1 LIISAVEELLRYDS
15 PLQRQTR
22 VAKEDFE
29 LAGKH
34 ICKGQPVLSMLGAA
48 NRDPGQFADPDRLD
62 IRRRNNGHLAFGSG
76 IHYCL
81 GAPLSRLEGQ
91 IAIGTI
97 VQRFPDI
104 RLATPCNSGERTCRF
119 EAWCRC
125 RVSFSAVG

>member
-1 LIISAVEELLRYDS
+1 
-15 PLQRQTR
+15 
-22 VAKEDFE
+22 
-29 LAGKH
+29 
-34 ICKGQPVLSMLGAA
+34 MLGAA

-104 RLATPCNSGERTCRF
+104 RLANPCNSGERTCRF

-125 RVSFSAVG
+125 VCRLALLVEHVSCEMADAWGPSCWCWQRWPEFLERSNGHEPLSEGR